1 MPEHQMM
8 LEGNDCK
15 QKERNLNVEE
25 LMEVVRKMIVKVDL
39 VVKVGLVV
47 NLEVIDLTHL
57 KRR

>member
-8 LEGNDCK
+8 LEDDDCK

-25 LMEVVRKMIVKVDL
+25 LMELVRKMIAKVDL
-39 VVKVGLVV
+39 VVKVGLVL